1 MLGEKALPTSCQL
14 LKKVVLCLI
23 TLGIR
28 RVLLASSPLQ
38 GFSRDLLNWLL
49 P

>member
-1 MLGEKALPTSCQL
+1 MRDEKALPTSCQL
-14 LKKVVLCLI
+14 LKKVVLHLI

-28 RVLLASSPLQ
+28 RVLLALQ